1 MRRWLPEARDPLYW
15 VASFD
20 EQTSRRQVGKRHT
33 RHLRG
38 ELIGGD
44 DGRKPEEAG
53 GRGRPHAAL
62 IPTEEKRKK
71 EQVGRKGLRL

>member
-1 MRRWLPEARDPLYW
+1 M
-15 VASFD
+15 
-20 EQTSRRQVGKRHT
+20 SRLADAKLGKDIQDT
-33 RHLRG
+33 YGG

-53 GRGRPHAAL
+53 GRSRPHAAL